1 MMQPGAGGG
10 MMDAPGCGNIF
21 GDYGGSDRD
30 CALAKADT
38 ASRIVLAIEASR
50 LMYEEAAALTGF
62 ERDQMR
68 CIVSGGVVDGI
79 SAERL
84 QAALEALKLW
94 QSTRAFIAG

>member
-1 MMQPGAGGG
+1 
-10 MMDAPGCGNIF
+10 MDVPGCGNIF
-21 GDYGGSDRD
+21 GDFGGSDRD

-50 LMYEEAAALTGF
+50 LMDEEAATLTGF

-68 CIVSGGVVDGI
+68 CVVRGRVVDGI

-84 QAALEALKLW
+84 QAALEALEVW
-94 QSTRAFIAG
+94 QRGRALFAG